1 MAPIRQTSRPVLSE
15 NPVTKS
21 NVFRR
26 AMTTRT
32 SSIGTKV
39 LPVKELRPKRKANS
53 PLKSAKDVKQLD
65 MGTRR
70 AAFGDITNA
79 TTQQNVNDKAK
90 IQNGAAA
97 KKVTVQT
104 KYLPTVKSLPETH
117 NVPLAAKRKEN
128 VAPVPTTRLA
138 AAAAAAAQNKR
149 NVRVVSAT
157 STTHP
162 TNVKRYQDKKLPS
175 IDTLSEK
182 SEDSL
187 YVSAEDMLV
196 FYFFLT
202 RLNF

>member
-32 SSIGTKV
+32 SAIGTKV

-79 TTQQNVNDKAK
+79 TTQQTVIDKSK

-104 KYLPTVKSLPETH
+104 KYLPTVKSLPETN

-128 VAPVPTTRLA
+128 VAPVPTTRL

-162 TNVKRYQDKKLPS
+162 TNVKRYLDKKLPS

-196 FYFFLT
+196 FYFF
-202 RLNF
+202 